1 MQAVFADQMERT
13 PRCSCRSNPN
23 TAGIGGGQALSLGL
37 HIKIDCM
44 HSRRVRLPLAAER
57 IFFFRT
63 THRAMALTAGADL
76 TKAIMVC
83 VWSFLDFA
91 WRGGEGGWGMGKGE
105 AGEKH
110 GDLSQEVQQDR
121 STSRYRGLP

>member
-1 MQAVFADQMERT
+1 MQAVFANQMERT

-57 IFFFRT
+57 IFFQT

-83 VWSFLDFA
+83 VRSFLDFA
-91 WRGGEGGWGMGKGE
+91 WRGGGGGLGYGEGGSG
-105 AGEKH
+105 
-110 GDLSQEVQQDR
+110 
-121 STSRYRGLP
+121 